1 MTDAPMVWGEEH
13 EAFLKRV
20 RAALGRSRTEAAPEP
35 PGVDESLARL
45 ASSSDDVVAMF
56 AERAAEVGMTVHRV
70 APGEAVSRIVELA
83 EALELRRVALA
94 ASRFAEAEGLTAAL
108 RERGVEVLDVA
119 GQDDGGA
126 LFELDA
132 GITDAQAAL
141 AETGTI
147 ICRTDAAHGRA
158 LSLVPPVH
166 VAILHARDVLPDM
179 IDYWRTLDSSA
190 PSDLP
195 SAQAMITGPSKT
207 ADIEGELVTGV
218 HGPGRVEVVLI
229 EDAR

>member
-1 MTDAPMVWGEEH
+1 MSEDRATIGEDRET
-13 EAFLKRV
+13 FLKRV
-20 RAALGRSRTEAAPEP
+20 RAALGRSRTEPAPQP

-45 ASSSDDVVAMF
+45 ASSSDDVAALF

-70 APGEAVSRIVELA
+70 TPGEVVSCIVNLA
-83 EALELRRVALA
+83 ARLELRRVAMA
-94 ASRFAEAEGLTAAL
+94 APNFGEAEALAAAL
-108 RERGVEVLDVA
+108 RERGIEVVDVA
-119 GQDDGGA
+119 GRGDDGA

-147 ICRTDAAHGRA
+147 VCRTDADHGRA

-179 IDYWRTLDSSA
+179 IDYWRTLDSSSPGA
-190 PSDLP
+190 LP

-218 HGPGRVEVVLI
+218 HGPGRVEIVLI
-229 EDAR
+229 EDA